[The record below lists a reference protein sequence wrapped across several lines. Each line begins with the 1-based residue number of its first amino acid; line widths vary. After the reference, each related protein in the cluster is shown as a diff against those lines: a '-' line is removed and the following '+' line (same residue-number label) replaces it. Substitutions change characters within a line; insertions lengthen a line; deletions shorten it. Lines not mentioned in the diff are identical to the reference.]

1 MGRIFF
7 TFVLALVVFGAVG
20 YYLGLFETNPSD
32 AVNPEG
38 AVAQVV
44 PRPDEL
50 GPWLYPPAKE
60 ESKEPYH
67 RSSGMDPV
75 ILQGHLTEID
85 KIDVPSKVSGPILYV
100 GDGVPE
106 GVTQLAGVA
115 PFLQSAYNQANV
127 LHYGRRVMKF
137 YKPLQRGNEVAAGQM
152 VAEIDYSQALYA
164 YLQHKTLV
172 DQAGYELESAKELDA
187 EAKIRLDI
195 ELRLGGGVSSQR
207 EISDARLTRV
217 RTKLELAKAET
228 AIKKEEVE
236 LENAKLLLAYHE
248 IYPKRVMRRSFI
260 KQIYRDT
267 GEAAKELEPILQLY
281 SIDRLMAE
289 AFVDFQYAQRL
300 RTSNK
305 RTATI
310 EPVIEQHP
318 LRRFE
323 GHRGLPIT
331 GVAFVQKGADVFV
344 VSAGED
350 GQIMMWQQHFV
361 GNVGNALF
369 HGDAIK
375 AMACSPAGAKQT
387 LCLAGM
393 QNGTIHVWN
402 LFPKDDAAP
411 AKVVQIDQAHHD
423 PVTALAFSPD
433 GQFFA
438 SGAADG
444 GIKLW
449 RAEDGKLVYAFDAAH
464 GVEHP
469 HQGAVTSLH
478 FTPHSRLVSAARDDS
493 LRVWDLKER
502 GAHPHYDPLSNRG
515 GTVHQLGVS
524 QDGRFMLFDQGKS
537 LQMYAVAD
545 RRMINWLKSPGG
557 ATSFETLAVFAPDG
571 SLVMTGG
578 APEGRLQVWR
588 TPTQQQRGFE
598 VRQYVTDE
606 RAGVTCAA
614 FAPAATGGGTT
625 FAASGSKDGSV
636 YLWPAPPKQELDS
649 HQIHNVPV
657 RLLQQTVEAGSR
669 QVRLGVEVQNPDGR
683 LTPGRPVT
691 IVFE

>member
-7 TFVLALVVFGAVG
+7 TFTLALVVFGAVG
-20 YYLGLFETNPSD
+20 YYLGLFEAPSTEVNNGEGVAA
-32 AVNPEG
+32 AVPT
-38 AVAQVV
+38 
-44 PRPDEL
+44 PDQL
-50 GPWLYPPAKE
+50 GPGWLYPPAKE
-60 ESKEPYH
+60 EAKEPYH

-75 ILQGHLTEID
+75 VLQGHLAEID

-106 GVTQLAGVA
+106 GVTQMAGVA
-115 PFLQSAYNQANV
+115 PFMQSAYNTANV
-127 LHYGRRVMKF
+127 LHYGRRVQKF
-137 YKPLQRGNEVAAGQM
+137 YKPLRRGNEVAAGQM

-164 YLQHKTLV
+164 YLQHQTLV
-172 DQAGYELESAKELDA
+172 EQAGYEVESAQELDT
-187 EAKIRLDI
+187 EAKKRLDI
-195 ELRLGGGVSSQR
+195 EMRLGPGVSSER
-207 EISDARLTRV
+207 EMSDARLTRV
-217 RTKLELAKAET
+217 RTKLELAKAAT
-228 AIKKEEVE
+228 AVKKEEVE
-236 LENAKLLLAYHE
+236 LENAKLLLAFHE
-248 IYPKRVMRRSFI
+248 VYPKRVMQRSFI

-289 AFVDFQYAQRL
+289 ALVDFQYYNRL
-300 RTSNK
+300 VRTAK

-310 EPVIEQHP
+310 EPVVEQHP

-323 GHRGLPIT
+323 GHRRMPIT
-331 GVAFVQKGADVFV
+331 GVAFVQKGADVIV

-350 GQIMMWQQHFV
+350 GYIMMWEQHKV
-361 GNVGNALF
+361 GDVGNALF

-393 QNGTIHVWN
+393 QNGTIHLWN
-402 LFPKDDAAP
+402 LFPDGDAPP
-411 AKVVQIDQAHHD
+411 AKVAQIDQAHYD
-423 PVTALAFSPD
+423 AVTALAFSPD
-433 GQFFA
+433 GKFFA

-444 GIKLW
+444 GIKIW

-464 GVEHP
+464 GVEDP

-478 FTPHSRLVSAARDDS
+478 FTPQSRLVSAARDDS
-493 LRVWDLKER
+493 LRVWDLKEK
-502 GAHPHYDPLSNRG
+502 GAHPHYEPLYNRG
-515 GTVHQLGVS
+515 GAVQQLGVS
-524 QDGRFMLFDQGKS
+524 RDGRFMLFDQGTS

-545 RRMINWLKSPGG
+545 RRLINSLKSPGG
-557 ATSFETLAVFAPDG
+557 ATSFETLAVFSPDG

-614 FAPAATGGGTT
+614 FAAPSKDGGTML
-625 FAASGSKDGSV
+625 AASGSKDGSV
-636 YLWPAPPKQELDS
+636 YLWPAPPKKEVDS

-657 RLLQQTVEAGSR
+657 RLLSQTVEAGSR